1 MYCTEY
7 IGFSIYNVGAENV
20 PNSPSASN
28 NNKQRKRERE
38 RARYAAMSQ
47 EEKNAK
53 NLRRRVVRQKN
64 KGAR

>member
-1 MYCTEY
+1 LFY
-7 IGFSIYNVGAENV
+7 YNVRAENV
-20 PNSPSASN
+20 PNSPSANN

-53 NLRRRVVRQKN
+53 KPEEM
-64 KGAR
+64 

>member
-28 NNKQRKRERE
+28 NNKQRKWERE

-53 NLRRRVVRQKN
+53 NLRRE
-64 KGAR
+64 ARKKKKCVG

>member
-1 MYCTEY
+1 MGC
-7 IGFSIYNVGAENV
+7 SIYNVGAENV
-20 PNSPSASN
+20 PNSPSANN

-53 NLRRRVVRQKN
+53 KPEET
-64 KGAR
+64 